1 MMGSSFG
8 EALRAARRA
17 AFEEAVRFLK
27 EVRFAQVR
35 DRRWAGR
42 IGTAQ
47 HGVEIEL
54 PEDFP
59 DTLPTVFLAEQPK
72 GLRIAHVESNRKICL
87 ASESATLVDAERV
100 ADVIREALER
110 ADAVLSDEAGHQRAE
125 IQREFIGYWDGR
137 NHGVVTIC
145 PPDCATGEVH
155 AVQFGGD
162 AKLLVAA
169 DATQAKA
176 WLEATGQPA
185 GARQSG
191 WLMRLDSFLP
201 LPKPGKKLRLGEVLE
216 LLEREIPAADY
227 AVTTAWLRRQ
237 ALPALIVFSSPIAGS
252 GGRAVYGVMVPRPED
267 HGFRAGAMPGEVG
280 LARARGEPI
289 VPVSVQR
296 ADPEFLLVRGGGV
309 ARLREK
315 TVLLAGCGS
324 VGSHLAVALSSMGVG
339 RLVLVDPEALGF
351 ENTHRHVLG
360 AAQVGEKKADALRTL
375 LRQRF
380 PHQVVDVHADTVEH
394 VLERDE
400 RIFKEVDVVV
410 LALGAETIE
419 RRLSKLLATRVRV
432 VHAWLEPLGVGGHVV
447 ASAVPGSAGCFCCL
461 FRHDKDHGLVNQA
474 SLVEPNQKFQRSLG
488 GCAGS
493 FTPFGVLDAQ
503 RVAIEAAREV
513 GRVLAWE
520 THAQPRLTT
529 WVGSKVDL
537 VAAGVRLSPRGEALQ
552 EGCLLAVADFV
563 RADCDACGSGH
574 A

>member
-1 MMGSSFG
+1 MMGSSIG

-17 AFEEAVRFLK
+17 AFEEAVRCLR

-42 IGTAQ
+42 IGAAQ

-59 DTLPTVFLAEQPK
+59 DTLPTVFLAEQTK

-100 ADVIREALER
+100 GDVIREALEL
-110 ADAVLSDEAGHQRAE
+110 ADAVLSDGAGHQRAE
-125 IQREFIGYWDGR
+125 IQREFLGYWHGK

-145 PPDCATGEVH
+145 PPDCATAEVH
-155 AVQFGGD
+155 AVRFGGD

-169 DATQAKA
+169 DAMQAKA
-176 WLEATGQPA
+176 WLEAAGQRA

-191 WLMRLDSFLP
+191 WWVRLDAFLP
-201 LPKPGKKLRLGEVLE
+201 LPKPGKRLRLGEVLE
-216 LLEREIPAADY
+216 FLEREIPAADF
-227 AVTTAWLRRQ
+227 ATTTAWLSRQ
-237 ALPALIVFSSPIAGS
+237 ALPALIVFSSPIEGS
-252 GGRAVYGVMVPRPED
+252 GGRAVYGLRVPRPEE
-267 HGFRAGAMPGEVG
+267 HGFRAGAMPSEVG
-280 LARARGEPI
+280 LARARGEP
-289 VPVSVQR
+289 VEPVSVER
-296 ADPEFLLVRGGGV
+296 ADPEFLLARGGGS
-309 ARLREK
+309 AHLRRK

-324 VGSHLAVALSSMGVG
+324 VGSHLAVALGAMGVG
-339 RLVLVDPEALGF
+339 RLVLVDAEALGF
-351 ENTHRHVLG
+351 ENIHRHVLG
-360 AAQVGEKKADALRTL
+360 AAQFGEKKAEALRTL

-380 PHQVVDVHADTVEH
+380 PHQVVDAYAETVEQ

-400 RIFKEVDVVV
+400 GLLADVDVVV

-447 ASAVPGSAGCFCCL
+447 ASAVPGSVGCFCCL
-461 FRHDKDHGLVNQA
+461 FRQDEKHGLVNEA

-488 GCAGS
+488 ACAGS

-513 GRVLAWE
+513 GRLLAGE
-520 THAQPRLTT
+520 TRAEPRLTT
-529 WVGSKVDL
+529 WVGSKADL
-537 VAAGVRLSPRGEALQ
+537 VADGVRLSPRGEALQ
-552 EGCLLAVADFV
+552 EGCLMAVSDFV
-563 RADCDACGSGH
+563 KADCDACGCGYG
-574 A
+574 

>member
-17 AFEEAVRFLK
+17 AFEEAGRFLK
-27 EVRFAQVR
+27 EIRFAQVR
-35 DRRWAGR
+35 GRRWAGR
-42 IGTAQ
+42 IGAAQ

-54 PEDFP
+54 SEDFP
-59 DTLPTVFLAEQPK
+59 DTLPTVFLAEEPE
-72 GLRIAHVESNRKICL
+72 GLRIAHVESNRKVCL

-100 ADVIREALER
+100 ADVIRESLER

-125 IQREFIGYWDGR
+125 IQREFLGYWDGK

-155 AVQFGGD
+155 AVRFGGD

-169 DATQAKA
+169 DPVQAKA
-176 WLEATGQPA
+176 WLEATGQRA

-191 WLMRLDSFLP
+191 WLVRLDSFLP

-216 LLEREIPAADY
+216 LLEREIPAADF
-227 AVTTAWLRRQ
+227 ATTTAWLRRQ
-237 ALPALIVFSSPIAGS
+237 ALPALIVFSSPMAGS
-252 GGRAVYGVMVPRPED
+252 GGRAVYGLRVPRPEE
-267 HGFRAGAMPGEVG
+267 HGFRAGAMPREVG
-280 LARARGEPI
+280 LARARGEP
-289 VPVSVQR
+289 VEPVSVER
-296 ADPEFLLVRGGGV
+296 ADPEFLLARGGGS
-309 ARLREK
+309 ARLRAK

-324 VGSHLAVALSSMGVG
+324 VGSHLAVALGAMGVG
-339 RLVLVDPEALGF
+339 RIILVDAEALGF
-351 ENTHRHVLG
+351 ENIHRHVLG
-360 AAQVGEKKADALRTL
+360 AAQVGEKKPEALRTL

-380 PHQVVDVHADTVEH
+380 PHQVVDVHVETVEQ

-400 RIFKEVDVVV
+400 GLLEEVDVVV

-419 RRLSKLLATRVRV
+419 RRLSKLLAKRVRV

-447 ASAVPGSAGCFCCL
+447 VSAAPGSVGCFRCL
-461 FRHDKDHGLVNQA
+461 FRQDEKHGLVNEA
-474 SLVEPNQKFQRSLG
+474 SLVEPNQEFQRSLG

-503 RVAIEAAREV
+503 RVAIEAARGV
-513 GRVLAWE
+513 GRVLTGE
-520 THAQPRLTT
+520 SHAGPSMTT

-552 EGCLLAVADFV
+552 EGSLMTVSDFAK
-563 RADCDACGSGH
+563 ADCDACGSGQS
-574 A
+574 